1 MKTEMEMVTAHIY
14 LRSWVYK
21 GAMDKPELVI
31 ETEEQEGGEC
41 YIYKKVCESQV
52 AMPKL
57 SQDDIDKLMAGAEL
71 AALHAAKEK
80 LQADTH
86 RKLQAY
92 DERIGQLTAIE
103 NKG

>member
-1 MKTEMEMVTAHIY
+1 MEMVTAHIY
-14 LRSWVYK
+14 LRSWIYK

-31 ETEEQEGGEC
+31 KTEEKEDDEC
-41 YIYKKVCESQV
+41 YMYKKVCESQV

-57 SQDDIDKLMAGAEL
+57 SQDDIDKLMAGSEL

-86 RKLQAY
+86 RKLMQI

-103 NKG
+103 LNTNI